1 MNTVIEI
8 IDAELAESE
17 ALSMA
22 LERIGRHQH
31 LASAKIFVQPRVP
44 LDAPEWKSPG
54 WLEYILRLT
63 YESAHTIT
71 IGMIQRRPG
80 GKFEFHS

>member
-8 IDAELAESE
+8 IDSELAESE

-22 LERIGRHQH
+22 LQRLGIHQH
-31 LASAKIFVQPRVP
+31 LARATIFVQPRVP
-44 LDAPEWKSPG
+44 LDAPDYKHPG
-54 WLEYILRLT
+54 WLEYILKLT
-63 YESAHTIT
+63 YDTACTMT

-80 GKFEFHS
+80 EPFEFHS